1 MAEPRYLEGWP
12 AVTGS
17 YHDSSPAVADVDG
30 DGRREVAVVAWD
42 GRFHLFDSR
51 GRPVPGFPAITG
63 ARSGERS
70 SPVMADLDGDKKL
83 ELLFGSADGRLYALD
98 RKGSP
103 LPGWPREL
111 AAVPAGPA
119 VQDFT
124 SYRGLEVFAAAGK
137 YVYGLHANGTAIG
150 GWPARLSEEASGPP
164 AVGDLDG
171 DRRPEVIVASGAEVS
186 AFTTSGALAPGWP
199 VTLDAKVAC
208 APTLADVNGDGRTE
222 VLLGTAAGSAYVL
235 EWDGS
240 VRAGWPQPLGPNP
253 ITAPAAVGDLDGRGE
268 LTLVFV
274 GGATHLRGATLGAF
288 TADGRPRPGFPKHV
302 SRTIAAAPL
311 LADVDG
317 DGFPEILVVTYHG
330 SLIAFEKT
338 GAVTSGFPSKLRGSG
353 VTSTPA
359 VSDVDDDGFTDIV
372 VASQDGYL
380 EVFAAD
386 SAYEPTAH
394 PWPMYA
400 GNHWRTGKYLGAAA
414 KRQTFALSVRSGG
427 VYLRWRAEPRDDRL
441 GWTIQKG
448 LKDFVTGKVLYYELA
463 AVEEQPTS
471 SYSYRDEQVEEGAVY
486 YYKLE
491 ERFTSGK
498 VHTYGPKAIRAAGGA
513 AHAASAITRCYPN
526 PFTAQISIAYEVGGS
541 ENETTTT
548 TISIYD
554 ISGKLIRNLVH
565 ENKTPGKYIAEWD
578 GTDAGGAPVAS
589 GVYLTT
595 LRAGKDSPP
604 SSKTIVLIR

>member
-1 MAEPRYLEGWP
+1 VA
-12 AVTGS
+12 GS

-42 GRFHLFDSR
+42 GRLHLFDSQ
-51 GRPVPGFPAITG
+51 GRAVAGFPVATG
-63 ARSGERS
+63 ARTGERS

-83 ELLFGSADGRLYALD
+83 ELLITSADGRLYAVD
-98 RKGSP
+98 RRGAP

-111 AAVPAGPA
+111 GGAPVGPA

-124 SYRGLEVFAAAGK
+124 RYRGLEVFAAAGK
-137 YVYGLHANGTAIG
+137 SVYGFHANGTAIG
-150 GWPARLSEEASGPP
+150 GWPASLAEEASGPP

-208 APTLADVNGDGRTE
+208 APTLADVDGDGRTE
-222 VLLGTAAGSAYVL
+222 ILLGTAAGSAYVL
-235 EWDGS
+235 DWDGS
-240 VRAGWPQPLGPNP
+240 VRSGWPQKLGPNP

-274 GGATHLRGATLGAF
+274 GGATHLGSATLGAF
-288 TADGRPRPGFPKHV
+288 DADGRPRPGFPKHV

-330 SLIAFEKT
+330 SLIAFERT
-338 GAVTSGFPSKLRGSG
+338 GAVSSGFPSKLRGSG

-359 VSDVDDDGFTDIV
+359 VSDVDNDGFTDVV

-380 EVFAAD
+380 EVFAAA

-400 GNHWRTGKYLGAAA
+400 GNHWRTGKYLAAAA
-414 KRQTFALSVRSGG
+414 KRQTFSLSVRSGG
-427 VYLRWRAEPRDDRL
+427 VSVRWNAEPQEERL
-441 GWTIQKG
+441 GWAILKG
-448 LKDFVTGKVLYYELA
+448 IKDLVTGKVAYYEIA

-471 SYSYRDEQVEEGAVY
+471 SYSYRDELVEEGTVY

-491 ERFTSGK
+491 ERFASGK
-498 VHTYGPKAIRAAGGA
+498 VNTYGPKAIRAAGGA
-513 AHAASAITRCYPN
+513 THAASAITRCYPN
-526 PFTAQISIAYEVGGS
+526 PFTTQISIAYEVGGR
-541 ENETTTT
+541 ETETTPT

-565 ENKTPGKYIAEWD
+565 ENKTAGKYIVEWD